1 MLWKKGGANMKTI
14 FKIAF
19 FPVKFALRLM
29 VFPISVMFGF
39 FYGVLFKY
47 NKF

>member
-1 MLWKKGGANMKTI
+1 MKTV

-19 FPVKFALRLM
+19 FPVKLVLSLM
-29 VFPISVMFGF
+29 IFPLSIMFGF

>member
-1 MLWKKGGANMKTI
+1 MKTI

-19 FPVKFALRLM
+19 FPVKLALHLM
-29 VFPISVMFGF
+29 AFPISVMFGF